1 MALAQP
7 AACAQFSPGGQLPV
21 LSNPRLGQR
30 TTLLCNDAYA
40 VLASGV
46 THGALWSAEH
56 LTAASLAE
64 ARETGRVNL
73 FHPDDHLPTADQA
86 QLEDYRRSG

>member
-1 MALAQP
+1 ML
-7 AACAQFSPGGQLPV
+7 V
-21 LSNPRLGQR
+21 NPRLAQR

-40 VLASGV
+40 ALASGI

-56 LTAASLAE
+56 PTAASLAE
-64 ARETGRVNL
+64 AGETGRTNL
-73 FHPDDHLPTADQA
+73 FHPDDRLPFADQA